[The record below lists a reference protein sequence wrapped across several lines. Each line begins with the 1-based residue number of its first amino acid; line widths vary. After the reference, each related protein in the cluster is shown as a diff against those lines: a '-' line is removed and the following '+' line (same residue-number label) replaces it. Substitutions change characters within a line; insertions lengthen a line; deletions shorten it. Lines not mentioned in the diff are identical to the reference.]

1 MNDEIIRS
9 PEWLSREATL
19 IGDDAVEKL
28 KKARIL
34 LFGCGGVGSYT
45 AEALIRSGVGY
56 ISVVDFDTVSK
67 SNINRQIIATHRT
80 VGMSKVLLMR
90 ERALDINPDISFNAL
105 SLFVNAEN
113 ASEIIE
119 SEHPDYVIDAIDNV
133 SAKIAIAEYCYK
145 NGIPIIAS
153 MGTGNKLDQ
162 SRFRIT
168 DIKKTEVCP
177 LAKVMRRELRLRGI
191 SNIEVLWSDEQPLKN
206 GERIPAS
213 ISFVPSAAGLMI
225 AGHVIKKI
233 CNLP

>member
-67 SNINRQIIATHRT
+67 SNINRQIIATHKT

-168 DIKKTEVCP
+168 DIKRTEVCP
-177 LAKVMRRELRLRGI
+177 LSKVMRRELRLRGI

-206 GERIPAS
+206 GERTPAS

-225 AGHVIKKI
+225 AGHVIKRI

>member
-67 SNINRQIIATHRT
+67 SNINRQIIATHKT

-105 SLFVNAEN
+105 SFFVNAEN

-206 GERIPAS
+206 GERTPAS

-225 AGHVIKKI
+225 AGHVIKRI

>member
-67 SNINRQIIATHRT
+67 SNINRQIIATHKT

-206 GERIPAS
+206 GERTPAS

-225 AGHVIKKI
+225 AGHVIKRI

>member
-67 SNINRQIIATHRT
+67 SNINRQIIATHKT

-145 NGIPIIAS
+145 SGIPIIAS

-206 GERIPAS
+206 GERTPAS

-225 AGHVIKKI
+225 AGHVIKRI